1 MPAHSFIFSRPP
13 GIAHAGWQIKSAER
27 EASPNESVDHW
38 TAVVENSETGARAT
52 LHLAV
57 FETRVATLRVIDQP
71 NAPRSDLAEVM
82 ARTEALAGV
91 NGGYFDPEDAPV
103 GLLVSEGRV
112 LSPLRKAKLLSG
124 VLLATGSRVDVVRTT
139 HFSMSDK
146 IKSALQCGPLLV
158 ERAAPVVGLNDT
170 RPARRTFA
178 AVDGNG
184 RAALGVCSAVSLA
197 QLSRILCLTNVAGKM
212 KIARA
217 LNLDGGSSS
226 AFWFAGKDGITSI
239 QGTENRAGFRGDRA
253 TLNRAS
259 ARSANRFSKF
269 DRGPPLHRR
278 KSV

>member
-1 MPAHSFIFSRPP
+1 MVMQLTRAGALFYLFATA

-27 EASPNESVDHW
+27 EASRNESVDHW
-38 TAVVENSETGARAT
+38 MAVVEDSETGARAS

-71 NAPRSDLAEVM
+71 NAPRSDLSEVM
-82 ARTEALAGV
+82 ARTETLAGV

-158 ERAAPVVGLNDT
+158 ERTAPVVGLNDT

-184 RAALGVCSAVSLA
+184 HAALGVCSAVSLS

-226 AFWFAGKDGITSI
+226 AFSFAGKDGITSI
-239 QGTENRAGFRGDRA
+239 KEQKTVRDFVAIAPR
-253 TLNRAS
+253 
-259 ARSANRFSKF
+259 
-269 DRGPPLHRR
+269 
-278 KSV
+278 